1 MTLLP
6 FFLFLFTVSLFES
19 FLVTDSIYPAI
30 VGILRNGYIM
40 WKPDANMASLFQI
53 CKLLCCVAYF
63 AFI

>member
-30 VGILRNGYIM
+30 VGILRNGLVY
-40 WKPDANMASLFQI
+40 FQI
-53 CKLLCCVAYF
+53 YYVELHILLLFKLETSYSG
-63 AFI
+63 